1 MASIILSI
9 VLSIVLGSMTWL
21 VIGSRLSLNKNCQQ
35 NQLLNLF
42 IYIASSFVVVFA
54 VVFFI
59 IGG

>member
-1 MASIILSI
+1 MASIILSM

-21 VIGSRLSLNKNCQQ
+21 VIGSRLSLNKNSKQ

-42 IYIASSFVVVFA
+42 IYIISSFVVIFA

>member
-35 NQLLNLF
+35 NQLLNLV

>member
-21 VIGSRLSLNKNCQQ
+21 VIGSRLSLNKNFQQ
-35 NQLLNLF
+35 NQLLNLV